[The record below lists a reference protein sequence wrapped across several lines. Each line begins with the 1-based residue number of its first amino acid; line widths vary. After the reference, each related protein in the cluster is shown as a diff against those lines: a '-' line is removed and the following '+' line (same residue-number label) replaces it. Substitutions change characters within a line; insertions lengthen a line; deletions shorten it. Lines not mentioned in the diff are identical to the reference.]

1 MTPQTGVF
9 PRIHTSYN
17 TYKLLIHEM
26 THELPTKAI
35 RAQLRGRCRSDAGPE
50 RPRTAP
56 DGPEA
61 SPAQTGASPEPAGAG
76 TAAPSASTPRTIRFR
91 RHGTIRT
98 IRSPATARRA
108 VVIGLQPAANGRGCG
123 LCV

>member
-35 RAQLRGRCRSDAGPE
+35 RAQLRGRCRSDAAPTPLRRRSG
-50 RPRTAP
+50 TAP
-56 DGPEA
+56 G
-61 SPAQTGASPEPAGAG
+61 SPGAVPDRREPGASPEPAGAG
-76 TAAPSASTPRTIRFR
+76 TAAPSAGAP
-91 RHGTIRT
+91 RT

>member
-35 RAQLRGRCRSDAGPE
+35 RAQLRGRCRSDAGPG
-50 RPRTAP
+50 RPR
-56 DGPEA
+56 A
-61 SPAQTGASPEPAGAG
+61 SPGRARNQPGTSRGEDCGA
-76 TAAPSASTPRTIRFR
+76 FR
-91 RHGTIRT
+91 RHAPDECFRQRETIRT